1 MVNRANGTRENG
13 HRANGNRANVVAPI
27 SGVHEK
33 GTHAPPPPSSNYLC
47 FNVFN
52 VYTTL
57 QYPVPRYTKP
67 SRSTPVSGARF
78 SSRYINKYPELGSA
92 LGTYTSIQS

>member
-33 GTHAPPPPSSNYLC
+33 GTHAPPL
-47 FNVFN
+47 
-52 VYTTL
+52 
-57 QYPVPRYTKP
+57 PVPTTSVLTCLMFIQPFNIR
-67 SRSTPVSGARF
+67 SRDIQNLLVQHQYR
-78 SSRYINKYPELGSA
+78 ELGSA
-92 LGTYTSIQS
+92 PGT